1 MPSSSSNLPPSLR
14 VATLADL
21 PQLHRSMGEFY
32 THESLVLDDGVLG
45 ALHALIENPNYGQAF
60 IIRSPDRP
68 PQIAPDNSAPQSAE
82 LKAENPTNPANPAHA
97 AKSATIGYCILTF
110 GYSVEL
116 HGRTALIDEL
126 YLPPADRGRGLGT
139 QVLEALIQL
148 CREQGIRMLELEVRR
163 DNPKA
168 RGLYERLGFQ
178 QHSRDIL
185 RFYPQ

>member
-1 MPSSSSNLPPSLR
+1 
-14 VATLADL
+14 
-21 PQLHRSMGEFY
+21 
-32 THESLVLDDGVLG
+32 
-45 ALHALIENPNYGQAF
+45 
-60 IIRSPDRP
+60 
-68 PQIAPDNSAPQSAE
+68 
-82 LKAENPTNPANPAHA
+82 
-97 AKSATIGYCILTF
+97 
-110 GYSVEL
+110 
-116 HGRTALIDEL
+116 
-126 YLPPADRGRGLGT
+126 DRGRGLGT